1 MENFRFIEELC
12 VYLQSNLVHSAI
24 FARHIA
30 HILPNYHTERI
41 KEQTPII
48 VKSRHRRKSKH
59 QSS

>member
-30 HILPNYHTERI
+30 HILLNYHTERI
-41 KEQTPII
+41 NEQIPII
-48 VKSRHRRKSKH
+48 VKSRHRRRLPRR
-59 QSS
+59 